1 MPVFKY
7 KSVIAIICLLSGFSV
22 IAQNYKPKKITKE
35 ELLEKA
41 HPLDSSAPAAIIH
54 RIGKSYFPVAS
65 SDWYLITEVQ
75 TRIKVYK
82 KEGYKYATDQ
92 ITYYTGG
99 QMTKGYF
106 SDAYTYNLEGDE
118 IVRTKLK
125 SDGEFTEEV
134 SKDYVKKKITMPNVK
149 EGSIIEY
156 TYTVMTPHFWTFRDW
171 YFQYDIPANYVE
183 YKITVPQYFLYNRYL
198 SGYEKVNKEETSF
211 LAPVG
216 ANYNELT
223 DVFWAKDVKAFKDEP
238 FVYNP
243 ENYMSILKY
252 ELASTNF
259 PGGIKKYSSDWESL
273 AKTIYKHDD
282 FGKELNQDSY
292 FKEDMQNILEGTP
305 ENEKMNKIFSYVKS
319 RMNWDGENGYLCER
333 GVKKAFESKTGNVAE
348 INLMLTAMLREAGFN
363 ANPVLVSTRNNGVA
377 LYPSHSSYNYVI
389 AGVEIDKK
397 IVLLDATSKFTQP
410 DILPERTLN
419 WRGRMIRKDGTT
431 TDVDLMQMKN
441 AKETITV
448 VATLDKEGTFKGKVR
463 DQRNDYYA
471 YTFKERYAGMN
482 EEKYLEKL
490 ENKYKGLEIETYK
503 RTLDKENPGPVT
515 EEYDFTNKGMV
526 EIIDSRIYFNPMLFF
541 ADTQNPFRQEE
552 RKFPVDFGFPW
563 QDKYM
568 VTIKL
573 PEGYVVESLPKPAAV
588 TMEQNIGSFKYNV
601 VSQNNTI
608 QVLVTFD
615 LNYHNVSS
623 DYYRTLKDFYQM
635 MADKQK
641 EKIVLKKA

>member
-1 MPVFKY
+1 
-7 KSVIAIICLLSGFSV
+7 
-22 IAQNYKPKKITKE
+22 
-35 ELLEKA
+35 
-41 HPLDSSAPAAIIH
+41 
-54 RIGKSYFPVAS
+54 
-65 SDWYLITEVQ
+65 
-75 TRIKVYK
+75 
-82 KEGYKYATDQ
+82 
-92 ITYYTGG
+92 
-99 QMTKGYF
+99 
-106 SDAYTYNLEGDE
+106 
-118 IVRTKLK
+118 
-125 SDGEFTEEV
+125 
-134 SKDYVKKKITMPNVK
+134 
-149 EGSIIEY
+149 
-156 TYTVMTPHFWTFRDW
+156 
-171 YFQYDIPANYVE
+171 
-183 YKITVPQYFLYNRYL
+183 
-198 SGYEKVNKEETSF
+198 
-211 LAPVG
+211 
-216 ANYNELT
+216 
-223 DVFWAKDVKAFKDEP
+223 
-238 FVYNP
+238 
-243 ENYMSILKY
+243 
-252 ELASTNF
+252 
-259 PGGIKKYSSDWESL
+259 
-273 AKTIYKHDD
+273 
-282 FGKELNQDSY
+282 
-292 FKEDMQNILEGTP
+292 
-305 ENEKMNKIFSYVKS
+305 
-319 RMNWDGENGYLCER
+319 
-333 GVKKAFESKTGNVAE
+333 
-348 INLMLTAMLREAGFN
+348 MLREAGLN

-471 YTFKERYAGMN
+471 YTFQEKYAGMN

-503 RTLDKENPGPVT
+503 RTLDKENRGPVT

-608 QVLVTFD
+608 QVLLTFD